1 VSRATH
7 GGGVVFKLTSEGPRY
22 LLVEASGTR
31 DRWVFP
37 KGHVEKRES
46 TAETAQRE
54 VSEEAGVRVR
64 SIRRLRRVRQKQE
77 GDWISIEYFLM
88 AYSGRSKPLEKR
100 KVRWLRFDE
109 AFEALDL
116 VRSRRVLRMADRL
129 ISLATG
135 GEPMR
140 YRIRRSVTRIIEWLI
155 LGAIALLF
163 VAPIP
168 LIATPLALPAGWL
181 VSLAMRVL
189 LRPLEGLASSD
200 DKVPLPAGDDGI
212 RLLIGGSEW
221 MARADY
227 LGGPIRI
234 AAAIAVLLPG
244 APAGNGWWVALGGL
258 VLAVLLSVFVIK
270 RGRPSRSSAAV
281 FRAPAPWL
289 ALGLAANS
297 IVMAG
302 NALEIAAAF
311 MFSVLSA
318 VIWWKLER
326 RRAGV
331 LAAVGGSRAEP

>member
-1 VSRATH
+1 VSRTTH
-7 GGGVVFKLTSEGPRY
+7 GGGIVFKLTSDGPRY
-22 LLVEASGTR
+22 LLVEASATR

-64 SIRRLRRVRQKQE
+64 PIRRLRRVKQKQE

-88 AYSGRSKPLEKR
+88 AYSGRTKPLDKR
-100 KVRWLRFDE
+100 KLRWLRFDE
-109 AFEALDL
+109 AFETLDL
-116 VRSRRVLRMADRL
+116 AGSRRVLRMADRL

-135 GEPMR
+135 VEPTR
-140 YRIRRSVTRIIEWLI
+140 YRIRRAAVRVAEWLV
-155 LGAIALLF
+155 LGALVLLF
-163 VAPIP
+163 VAPVP
-168 LIATPLALPAGWL
+168 LIVAPLALLAGWL

-189 LRPLEGLASSD
+189 LRPIEGLASSGGN
-200 DKVPLPAGDDGI
+200 VPLPPGDEGL
-212 RLLIGGSEW
+212 RLSIGGSQW
-221 MARADY
+221 IVRTDY
-227 LGGPIRI
+227 LGSPIRI

-244 APAGNGWWVALGGL
+244 APASNGWWAALGGL
-258 VLAVLLSVFVIK
+258 ALAVLISVFVIK

-311 MFSVLSA
+311 IFSVLSA

-331 LAAVGGSRAEP
+331 LAAVGGSRA